1 MLLRTKQNHS
11 EGLSVVSKT
20 TVALW
25 WMMVALCCVFSFSC
39 CAQTSV
45 SLPSSS
51 SGSLLA
57 RRQGHLG
64 EDVLVDTA
72 VLSTNAFPSLATR
85 SGEVE
90 EEEEEENDAWLTDVV
105 VVEVFSDDDEGDDD
119 ERDDDDDDDDDVEV
133 TVRGFETV
141 DFYDVSLGE
150 ESKGSEEN
158 EEEREEEEEEEEE
171 EADEEF
177 AADDVDNDDE
187 EDDDFHPTYWEIAG
201 EIEDQDFVI
210 EYPPLPLLRGKD
222 ADEIEMWASSPAMF
236 WSSKETQVTYVVQN
250 DVRSHID
257 CILQRVILKTLY
269 LGLTM
274 FVLVVFVLDTCCG
287 CVFNETSPDEFEHN
301 FDGDEE
307 RGHWE
312 RLHDRFEQPLYFDT
326 AYKTFREFP
335 APTKAKPA
343 STQTSCV
350 V

>member
-1 MLLRTKQNHS
+1 MRTHH
-11 EGLSVVSKT
+11 ERLVVAT
-20 TVALW
+20 
-25 WMMVALCCVFSFSC
+25 MMVALCAFSSVVSC
-39 CAQTSV
+39 AKTS
-45 SLPSSS
+45 SSPSSS
-51 SGSLLA
+51 SASLA
-57 RRQGHLG
+57 RRQGQG
-64 EDVLVDTA
+64 EDVLLETA
-72 VLSTNAFPSLATR
+72 VLSTNAFPSMATR

-90 EEEEEENDAWLTDVV
+90 EEGEENDAWLTDVV
-105 VVEVFSDDDEGDDD
+105 VEEVFSDDDERDDD
-119 ERDDDDDDDDDVEV
+119 ERDDERDDDDDVEV

-158 EEEREEEEEEEEE
+158 EEEREEEEEEEEEE

>member
-1 MLLRTKQNHS
+1 MRTHH
-11 EGLSVVSKT
+11 ERLVVAT
-20 TVALW
+20 
-25 WMMVALCCVFSFSC
+25 MMVALCAFSSVVSC
-39 CAQTSV
+39 AKTS
-45 SLPSSS
+45 SSPSSS
-51 SGSLLA
+51 SASLA
-57 RRQGHLG
+57 RRQGQG
-64 EDVLVDTA
+64 EDVLLETA
-72 VLSTNAFPSLATR
+72 VLSTNAFPSMATR

-90 EEEEEENDAWLTDVV
+90 EEGEENDAWLTDVV
-105 VVEVFSDDDEGDDD
+105 VEVFSDDDE
-119 ERDDDDDDDDDVEV
+119 RDDDDDDVEV

-141 DFYDVSLGE
+141 DFYDVSFVE

-171 EADEEF
+171 EEDEKF
-177 AADDVDNDDE
+177 AADDVDHDDE
-187 EDDDFHPTYWEIAG
+187 EDDDFHPTYWEITG
-201 EIEDQDFVI
+201 EIEDQDFIV

-222 ADEIEMWASSPAMF
+222 ADEIEMWASFPTMF
-236 WSSKETQVTYVVQN
+236 WSKETRVTYVVPN

-257 CILQRVILKTLY
+257 SIVQRVILKTLY

-287 CVFNETSPDEFEHN
+287 CVFNDTSPDEFEHN

>member
-1 MLLRTKQNHS
+1 MREN
-11 EGLSVVSKT
+11 VV
-20 TVALW
+20 VA
-25 WMMVALCCVFSFSC
+25 VV
-39 CAQTSV
+39 
-45 SLPSSS
+45 
-51 SGSLLA
+51 LA
-57 RRQGHLG
+57 RRQGQG
-64 EDVLVDTA
+64 EDVLLETA
-72 VLSTNAFPSLATR
+72 VLSTNAFPSMATR

-90 EEEEEENDAWLTDVV
+90 EEGEENDAWLTDV
-105 VVEVFSDDDEGDDD
+105 FSDDDE
-119 ERDDDDDDDDDVEV
+119 RDDDDDVEV

-141 DFYDVSLGE
+141 DFYDVSFVE

-171 EADEEF
+171 EDEKF
-177 AADDVDNDDE
+177 AADDVDHDDE

-201 EIEDQDFVI
+201 EIEDQDFIV

-222 ADEIEMWASSPAMF
+222 ADEIEMWASFPTMF
-236 WSSKETQVTYVVQN
+236 WSKETRVTYVVQN

-257 CILQRVILKTLY
+257 SIVQRVILKTLY

-287 CVFNETSPDEFEHN
+287 CVFNDTSPDEFEHN

>member
-1 MLLRTKQNHS
+1 MRTQNR
-11 EGLSVVSKT
+11 EGLIVVST

-25 WMMVALCCVFSFSC
+25 WMVALCVFSFSC
-39 CAQTSV
+39 AQTS

-51 SGSLLA
+51 SGSLA
-57 RRQGHLG
+57 RRQGQG

-85 SGEVE
+85 SGEVEE

-201 EIEDQDFVI
+201 EIEDQDFVV

-257 CILQRVILKTLY
+257 SIVQRVILKTLY

>member
-1 MLLRTKQNHS
+1 
-11 EGLSVVSKT
+11 
-20 TVALW
+20 
-25 WMMVALCCVFSFSC
+25 
-39 CAQTSV
+39 
-45 SLPSSS
+45 
-51 SGSLLA
+51 
-57 RRQGHLG
+57 
-64 EDVLVDTA
+64 
-72 VLSTNAFPSLATR
+72 
-85 SGEVE
+85 
-90 EEEEEENDAWLTDVV
+90 
-105 VVEVFSDDDEGDDD
+105 
-119 ERDDDDDDDDDVEV
+119 
-133 TVRGFETV
+133 
-141 DFYDVSLGE
+141 
-150 ESKGSEEN
+150 
-158 EEEREEEEEEEEE
+158 
-171 EADEEF
+171 
-177 AADDVDNDDE
+177 
-187 EDDDFHPTYWEIAG
+187 
-201 EIEDQDFVI
+201 
-210 EYPPLPLLRGKD
+210 
-222 ADEIEMWASSPAMF
+222 MWASSPAMF

-257 CILQRVILKTLY
+257 SIVQRVILKTLY

>member
-1 MLLRTKQNHS
+1 MRTHH
-11 EGLSVVSKT
+11 ERLVVAT
-20 TVALW
+20 
-25 WMMVALCCVFSFSC
+25 MVALCAFSSVVSC
-39 CAQTSV
+39 AKTS
-45 SLPSSS
+45 SSPSSS
-51 SGSLLA
+51 SASLA
-57 RRQGHLG
+57 RRQGQG
-64 EDVLVDTA
+64 EDVLLETA
-72 VLSTNAFPSLATR
+72 VLSTNAFPSMATR

-90 EEEEEENDAWLTDVV
+90 EEGEENDAWLTDV
-105 VVEVFSDDDEGDDD
+105 FSDDDE
-119 ERDDDDDDDDDVEV
+119 RDADDDDVEV

-141 DFYDVSLGE
+141 DFYDVSFVE

-171 EADEEF
+171 EEDEKF
-177 AADDVDNDDE
+177 AADDVDHDDE

-201 EIEDQDFVI
+201 EIEDQDFIV

-222 ADEIEMWASSPAMF
+222 ADEIEMWASFPTMF
-236 WSSKETQVTYVVQN
+236 WSKETRVTYVVQN

-257 CILQRVILKTLY
+257 SIVQRVILKTLY

-287 CVFNETSPDEFEHN
+287 CVFNDTSPDEFEHN

-312 RLHDRFEQPLYFDT
+312 RLDDRFAQPLYFDT

-343 STQTSCV
+343 SMQTSCV

>member
-1 MLLRTKQNHS
+1 MRTHH
-11 EGLSVVSKT
+11 ERLVVAT
-20 TVALW
+20 
-25 WMMVALCCVFSFSC
+25 MVALCAFSSVVSC
-39 CAQTSV
+39 AKTS
-45 SLPSSS
+45 SSPSSS
-51 SGSLLA
+51 SASLA
-57 RRQGHLG
+57 RRQGQG
-64 EDVLVDTA
+64 EDVLLETA
-72 VLSTNAFPSLATR
+72 VLSTNAFPSMATR

-90 EEEEEENDAWLTDVV
+90 EEGEENDAWLTDV
-105 VVEVFSDDDEGDDD
+105 FSDDDE
-119 ERDDDDDDDDDVEV
+119 RDDDDDDVEV

-141 DFYDVSLGE
+141 DFYDVSFVE

-171 EADEEF
+171 EDEKF
-177 AADDVDNDDE
+177 AADDVDHDDE

-201 EIEDQDFVI
+201 EIEDQDFIV

-222 ADEIEMWASSPAMF
+222 ADEIEMWASFPTMF
-236 WSSKETQVTYVVQN
+236 WSKETRVTYVVQN

-257 CILQRVILKTLY
+257 SIVQRVILKTLY

-287 CVFNETSPDEFEHN
+287 CVFNDTSPDEFEHN

>member
-1 MLLRTKQNHS
+1 
-11 EGLSVVSKT
+11 
-20 TVALW
+20 
-25 WMMVALCCVFSFSC
+25 MVALCVFSFSC
-39 CAQTSV
+39 AQTS

-51 SGSLLA
+51 SGSLA
-57 RRQGHLG
+57 RRQGQE

-90 EEEEEENDAWLTDVV
+90 EEGEENDAWLKDV
-105 VVEVFSDDDEGDDD
+105 VVEVFSDDDE
-119 ERDDDDDDDDDVEV
+119 RDDDDDDVEV

-171 EADEEF
+171 EEADEEF

-201 EIEDQDFVI
+201 EIEDQDFVV

-257 CILQRVILKTLY
+257 SIVQRLILKTLY

>member
-1 MLLRTKQNHS
+1 
-11 EGLSVVSKT
+11 
-20 TVALW
+20 
-25 WMMVALCCVFSFSC
+25 MVALCAFSSVVSC
-39 CAQTSV
+39 AKTS
-45 SLPSSS
+45 SPSSS
-51 SGSLLA
+51 ASLA
-57 RRQGHLG
+57 RRQGQG
-64 EDVLVDTA
+64 EDVLLETA
-72 VLSTNAFPSLATR
+72 VLSTNAFPSMATR
-85 SGEVE
+85 SGEV

-105 VVEVFSDDDEGDDD
+105 VEVFSDDDDDD
-119 ERDDDDDDDDDVEV
+119 VVVEV

-141 DFYDVSLGE
+141 DFYDVLLGE

-158 EEEREEEEEEEEE
+158 EEEREEEEEK
-171 EADEEF
+171 DDDDDDDDDKEF
-177 AADDVDNDDE
+177 AADDVDNEDE

-201 EIEDQDFVI
+201 EIEDQDFVV

-222 ADEIEMWASSPAMF
+222 ADEIEMWSSFPTMF
-236 WSSKETQVTYVVQN
+236 WSKETQVTYVVQN

-257 CILQRVILKTLY
+257 SIVQRLILKTLY

-287 CVFNETSPDEFEHN
+287 CVFNDTSPDEFEHN